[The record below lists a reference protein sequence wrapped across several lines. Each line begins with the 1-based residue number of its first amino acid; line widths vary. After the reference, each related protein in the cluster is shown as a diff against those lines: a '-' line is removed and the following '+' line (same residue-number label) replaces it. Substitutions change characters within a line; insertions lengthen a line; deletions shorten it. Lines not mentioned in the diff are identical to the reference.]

1 MLLEK
6 QNSHSPSFDFEMLRV
21 TLLSTLIAFAIAIQP
36 EHINVPVTFKR
47 IGKFA
52 TGLSYGHL
60 RATIDFAQMKKAHHE
75 LDQLLRQEILT
86 ASSHEKKGFYEMLLH
101 QFSLSTKIIDRLDAT
116 FFTES
121 RRQKRQLLPGAAMG
135 FGILSF
141 GLSIYNTFEISKLHS
156 KVGHLE
162 SGINHMILA
171 LEEQDHAITRLTEN
185 VNALKAV
192 VKIMMSDLQSVAN
205 ELNGIKKVIIVSN
218 MITTHNA
225 DVSVWGRGLEALIL
239 GELHPTLV
247 DTHKLNSAITSLRF
261 RASQFGLSPLFT
273 DNTAV
278 FKAPVTYLATN
289 EKKIYVYVHIPF
301 VDMDPI
307 DLYEHLPIP
316 FELGNLFV
324 TLESGRNVIASDD
337 TGTFGLE
344 LTHDDLLHCHVE
356 KVHSGNI
363 YVCPN
368 SNILVNHIRQTC
380 LGSLLFGET
389 EATSLHCDHNVKQA
403 SQVKDFVVQIGPET
417 VLTYSHTNKSVWETC
432 QNGTK
437 TFRSISKF
445 TTLTQSP
452 GCKLL
457 SDSFIIKPEQNIAI
471 EANIFDHPMVF
482 KTTHLIKNATIQN
495 LERAM
500 SELDK
505 IRQPEQRHLHELKQ
519 WLDNESSERNETLVH
534 YGISIGSIMI
544 SGLILFVLMYLFY
557 RYKSG
562 NKN

>member
-6 QNSHSPSFDFEMLRV
+6 QNSHLPSFDFEMLRV

-247 DTHKLNSAITSLRF
+247 DTHKMNSAITSLRF

-278 FKAPVTYLATN
+278 FKAPVTYLAMT
-289 EKKIYVYVHIPF
+289 EKKIYVYIHISF
-301 VDMDPI
+301 VYMDPI
-307 DLYEHLPIP
+307 
-316 FELGNLFV
+316 NL
-324 TLESGRNVIASDD
+324 
-337 TGTFGLE
+337 
-344 LTHDDLLHCHVE
+344 
-356 KVHSGNI
+356 
-363 YVCPN
+363 
-368 SNILVNHIRQTC
+368 
-380 LGSLLFGET
+380 
-389 EATSLHCDHNVKQA
+389 
-403 SQVKDFVVQIGPET
+403 
-417 VLTYSHTNKSVWETC
+417 
-432 QNGTK
+432 
-437 TFRSISKF
+437 
-445 TTLTQSP
+445 
-452 GCKLL
+452 
-457 SDSFIIKPEQNIAI
+457 
-471 EANIFDHPMVF
+471 
-482 KTTHLIKNATIQN
+482 
-495 LERAM
+495 
-500 SELDK
+500 
-505 IRQPEQRHLHELKQ
+505 
-519 WLDNESSERNETLVH
+519 
-534 YGISIGSIMI
+534 
-544 SGLILFVLMYLFY
+544 
-557 RYKSG
+557 
-562 NKN
+562 